1 MNLVLQYRPWLP
13 LVALSLLMPAFL
25 AGQGPE
31 QNPPPANPPAAPV
44 KAESPPESSAKK
56 PSKKEKKE
64 RKKHL
69 PKPVDP
75 DAPQKIVVKEGGT
88 SETPTQVT
96 PKIEPDKA
104 NYERQST
111 TGLIAAAEANLER
124 LKDYRLSRDQKATVE
139 QIRLF
144 VKQAREANAAADF
157 GRAHTLA
164 LKARVLSDDLLPH

>member
-1 MNLVLQYRPWLP
+1 MNIALQYRPWLVA
-13 LVALSLLMPAFL
+13 VALSLLMPAL
-25 AGQGPE
+25 IADQAPE
-31 QNPPPANPPAAPV
+31 QNPPPANPQAEPA
-44 KAESPPESSAKK
+44 KADSPPEPSAKK

-69 PKPVDP
+69 PKRVDP
-75 DAPQKIVVKEGGT
+75 EAPRKVVVKEGGA

-96 PKIEPDKA
+96 PKIEPGKA

-111 TGLIAAAEANLER
+111 TGLIAATEANLER

-144 VKQAREANAAADF
+144 VKQAREANGAADF
-157 GRAHTLA
+157 ERAHTLA

>member
-1 MNLVLQYRPWLP
+1 MNIVLQYRPWLTV
-13 LVALSLLMPAFL
+13 VALPLLVCALL
-25 AGQGPE
+25 AGQE
-31 QNPPPANPPAAPV
+31 QNPPSPNPPAEPA
-44 KAESPPESSAKK
+44 KAEAPPESSAQK

-64 RKKHL
+64 RKKRL
-69 PKPVDP
+69 PKTLDP
-75 DAPQKIVVKEGGT
+75 NAPKKIVVKEGGA

-96 PKIEPDKA
+96 PKIEPGKA

-144 VKQAREANAAADF
+144 VKQAREANSAADF
-157 GRAHTLA
+157 ERAHTLA